1 MGSPVPTSTLAAS
14 LIFSQTVMHSFI
26 CRVGMVGS
34 NSEETV
40 EKVRDVLK
48 EILESDF
55 ENSNKLLK
63 ERLDKHLVNIF
74 GSEALFYLWVDAM
87 WRSSAPEKKSFFI
100 NIMVKGKRHIIITAE
115 YKELKTLR
123 DIAAK
128 MASKSFNE
136 EKEIEKLRGEIPS
149 CLFDDIKQFL

>member
-1 MGSPVPTSTLAAS
+1 MGSQSDLHLLRRSIHLSA
-14 LIFSQTVMHSFI
+14 MHSFL

-40 EKVRDVLK
+40 EKVREVLK
-48 EILESDF
+48 KILESDF
-55 ENSNKLLK
+55 DNSNRLLK

-87 WRSSAPEKKSFFI
+87 WRSSTPEKKSFF
-100 NIMVKGKRHIIITAE
+100 IIITAE

-128 MASKSFNE
+128 MASKSFNDS
-136 EKEIEKLRGEIPS
+136 KEIER
-149 CLFDDIKQFL
+149 

>member
-1 MGSPVPTSTLAAS
+1 MGMGQSDLHLLRRSIHLSA
-14 LIFSQTVMHSFI
+14 MHSFL

-40 EKVRDVLK
+40 EKVREVLK
-48 EILESDF
+48 KILESNFD
-55 ENSNKLLK
+55 NSNRLLK

-87 WRSSAPEKKSFFI
+87 WRSSTPEKKSFFI

-128 MASKSFNE
+128 MASKSFNDS
-136 EKEIEKLRGEIPS
+136 KEIEKLEGEIPS